1 MVPVRGVLLTRML
14 YISLWGRG
22 YKPQGCLVPER
33 ELGLSFSEDGLHKAR
48 SITISRL
55 ADGKSRH

>member
-1 MVPVRGVLLTRML
+1 MWEKYGTCEGLKFM
-14 YISLWGRG
+14 GQRG
-22 YKPQGCLVPER
+22 YKPQGGLVPER
-33 ELGLSFSEDGLHKAR
+33 ELGLSFSEDGLYKAR